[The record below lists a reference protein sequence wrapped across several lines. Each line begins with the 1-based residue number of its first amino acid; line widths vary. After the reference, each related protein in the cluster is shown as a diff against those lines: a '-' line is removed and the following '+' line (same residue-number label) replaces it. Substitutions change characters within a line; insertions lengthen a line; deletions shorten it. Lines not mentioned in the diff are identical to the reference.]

1 MKTKTLIA
9 AACAAFCSAAIAAK
23 IDADWC
29 TVEFPE
35 QWNFREETK
44 GFDVTVTLKKGAPTE
59 GNWLQP
65 HLHWM
70 KAGGYGGFQ
79 AWQNPVKKPVVG
91 KTYRFHY
98 KPKVDEDKVHRFIE
112 LEAEYLI
119 ESRANPFRLIDKPI
133 SVDVILL

>member
-65 HLHWM
+65 HLLWM
-70 KAGGYGGFQ
+70 RKAGFGGFQ
-79 AWQNPVKKPVVG
+79 A
-91 KTYRFHY
+91 
-98 KPKVDEDKVHRFIE
+98 
-112 LEAEYLI
+112 
-119 ESRANPFRLIDKPI
+119 
-133 SVDVILL
+133 